1 MKRTRTKQRLENL
14 IEELEQWLFDNSK
27 EHEARIQM
35 EERLREAK
43 RELSEHK

>member
-1 MKRTRTKQRLENL
+1 MKRTRTRQRLENL

-43 RELSEHK
+43 QELSEYK